1 LEWKRASE
9 IFPDSEGGFKI
20 FPKVIKEED
29 IIQGQLGDCY
39 FIQCLASLA
48 AKPDRIRKL
57 FITTVPNK
65 SGCYVVTMC
74 VNGTW

>member
-20 FPKVIKEED
+20 FPEVIKEED

-39 FIQCLASLA
+39 FI
-48 AKPDRIRKL
+48 
-57 FITTVPNK
+57 
-65 SGCYVVTMC
+65 
-74 VNGTW
+74 